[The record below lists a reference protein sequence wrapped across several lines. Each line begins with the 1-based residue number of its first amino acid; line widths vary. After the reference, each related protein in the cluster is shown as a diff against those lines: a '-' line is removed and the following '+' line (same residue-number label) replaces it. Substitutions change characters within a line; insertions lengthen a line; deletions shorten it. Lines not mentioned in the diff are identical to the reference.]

1 LEPRAVADFLRE
13 AAELS
18 FMIMSVV
25 HESLYCNISSN
36 LTRCGAE
43 LQWRRF
49 VEERCGGAWVER
61 KGNAASL
68 TKRRRSRKEREE
80 VASVNAKEFSRL

>member
-18 FMIMSVV
+18 FMIMSVY
-25 HESLYCNISSN
+25 ESLYCNISSN

-49 VEERCGGAWVER
+49 VEERRW
-61 KGNAASL
+61 
-68 TKRRRSRKEREE
+68 KEREIQQ
-80 VASVNAKEFSRL
+80 A